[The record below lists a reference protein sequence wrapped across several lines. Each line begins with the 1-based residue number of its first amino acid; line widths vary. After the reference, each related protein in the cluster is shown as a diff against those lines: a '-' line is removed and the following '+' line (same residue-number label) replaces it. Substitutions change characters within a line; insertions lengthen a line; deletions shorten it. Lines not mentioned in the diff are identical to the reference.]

1 MAERAPLG
9 DLRDADAITNAELL
23 EADVDLLVPSA
34 VEGQITT
41 ANAGLVRA
49 GLVAEGANGPVT
61 PAGEEILLDRGAL
74 VLPDIMANAGGVTV
88 SYFEW
93 VQDLQGFFW
102 TEDEIKARQV
112 KMMGATFER
121 VWDLHEREDCSLRS
135 AAYVLAVR
143 QVAEATEI
151 RGVYP

>member
-1 MAERAPLG
+1 M
-9 DLRDADAITNAELL
+9 
-23 EADVDLLVPSA
+23 
-34 VEGQITT
+34 
-41 ANAGLVRA
+41 
-49 GLVAEGANGPVT
+49 AEGANGPVT